1 MFIYFQGRATGNK
14 PALWLRRKIQDEL
27 FQLGKLI
34 QAHAGKVLFCG
45 LLVLGALTIGLKSV
59 VMEDRIEKLWVEAG
73 GRLDQELSYVE
84 KTLGRDYGGINQ
96 MLIQTGEDSNLLTT
110 ESLLNHLDVLKDAT
124 RVHVEMDDM

>member
-1 MFIYFQGRATGNK
+1 MFICFQGRATGNK

>member
-1 MFIYFQGRATGNK
+1 MFICFQGRATGNK

-59 VMEDRIEKLWVEAG
+59 MMEDRIEKLWVEAG

>member
-1 MFIYFQGRATGNK
+1 M
-14 PALWLRRKIQDEL
+14 
-27 FQLGKLI
+27 
-34 QAHAGKVLFCG
+34 
-45 LLVLGALTIGLKSV
+45 LGALTIGLKSV